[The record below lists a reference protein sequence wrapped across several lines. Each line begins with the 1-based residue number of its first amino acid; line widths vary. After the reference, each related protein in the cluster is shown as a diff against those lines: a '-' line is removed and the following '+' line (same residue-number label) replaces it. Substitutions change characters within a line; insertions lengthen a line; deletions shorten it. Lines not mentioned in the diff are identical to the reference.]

1 MEPGEEA
8 GADPRRLGRRQSTSE
23 EQDRPSTSSGQSDV
37 RMNDHRTRA
46 GFVAVIGAPNAG
58 KSTLVNALVGQKVAI
73 VSPKAQTTRARLM
86 GIAVHEATQI
96 LLVDTP
102 GIFQPKRRLDRA
114 MVAAAWT
121 GAQDA
126 DLILL
131 LIDAAA
137 RVTDDVERIIASL
150 GDRQHPLF
158 LVFNKIDLIKKPD
171 LLALS
176 SNLTGR
182 LNPDKVFMISATQ
195 GDGVP
200 DLKQALSDAMPEG
213 PWLYPED
220 EVSDATDRM
229 IAAELTREQVV
240 NQLYQELPYAVAI
253 ETETWQDRPD
263 GSTEIRQQILV
274 ERDSQKAIVIGKGGQ
289 RLKAIGAAARAEIAE
304 HLGRPAHL
312 FLHVKVNPRWDED
325 RGLYRE
331 IGLEWAD

>member
-1 MEPGEEA
+1 MSNP
-8 GADPRRLGRRQSTSE
+8 
-23 EQDRPSTSSGQSDV
+23 EQ
-37 RMNDHRTRA
+37 TRA

-86 GIAVHEATQI
+86 GIAIHDNAQI

-102 GIFQPKRRLDRA
+102 GIFAPKRRLDRA

-126 DLILL
+126 DLVLL
-131 LIDAAA
+131 VIDASE
-137 RVTDDVERIIASL
+137 RVREDVLAGLEKRH
-150 GDRQHPLF
+150 QPLF
-158 LVFNKIDLIKKPD
+158 LVLNKIDLVKKPELLKLATD
-171 LLALS
+171 LTA
-176 SNLTGR
+176 R
-182 LNPDKVFMISATQ
+182 LNPDQVFMISATQ

-200 DLKQALSDAMPEG
+200 DLKQALADVMPPG

-220 EVSDATDRM
+220 ELSDATDRM

-240 NQLYQELPYAVAI
+240 NQLYQELPYATAV
-253 ETETWQDRPD
+253 ETETWSDRPD

-289 RLKAIGAAARAEIAE
+289 RLKAIGAAAREQIAQ
-304 HLGRPAHL
+304 HLGRPVHL
-312 FLHVKVNPRWDED
+312 FLHVKVAPKWDED

-331 IGLEWAD
+331 IGLDWAD

>member
-1 MEPGEEA
+1 MTLP
-8 GADPRRLGRRQSTSE
+8 D
-23 EQDRPSTSSGQSDV
+23 
-37 RMNDHRTRA
+37 TRA
-46 GFVAVIGAPNAG
+46 GFAAVIGAPNAG

-73 VSPKAQTTRARLM
+73 VSPKAQTTRSRLM
-86 GIAVHEATQI
+86 GIAIESNVQI

-102 GIFQPKRRLDRA
+102 GIFEPRRRLDRA

-121 GAQDA
+121 GAHDA

-131 LIDAAA
+131 VIDVAAG
-137 RVTDDVERIIASL
+137 VTAEVDRIIASITK
-150 GDRQHPLF
+150 REHPLV
-158 LVFNKIDLIKKPD
+158 LALNKIDLVNKPQ

-176 SNLTGR
+176 SDLTER
-182 LNPDKVFMISATQ
+182 LNPDQVFMISAAD
-195 GDGVP
+195 GDGVH
-200 DLKQALSDAMPEG
+200 DLKTALASAMPAG

-229 IAAELTREQVV
+229 AAAELTREQIV
-240 NQLYQELPYAVAI
+240 NQLYQELPYATAV
-253 ETETWQDRPD
+253 ETETWQDRAD

-289 RLKAIGAAARAEIAE
+289 RLKAIGAAARAEIAR
-304 HLGRPAHL
+304 HLGRPVHL

>member
-1 MEPGEEA
+1 MTG
-8 GADPRRLGRRQSTSE
+8 
-23 EQDRPSTSSGQSDV
+23 SS
-37 RMNDHRTRA
+37 TRA

-58 KSTLVNALVGQKVAI
+58 KSTLVNQLVGQKVAI

-86 GIAVHEATQI
+86 GIAVHGASQI

-102 GIFQPKRRLDRA
+102 GIFAPKRRLDRA

-131 LIDAAA
+131 VIDSSE
-137 RVTDDVERIIASL
+137 RVRTEFLDELEKRE
-150 GDRQHPLF
+150 HPLF
-158 LVFNKIDLIKKPD
+158 LALNKIDLVKKER
-171 LLALS
+171 LLALAAD
-176 SNLTGR
+176 LTAR
-182 LNPDKVFMISATQ
+182 LNPEKVFMISAAQ
-195 GDGVP
+195 GDGVG
-200 DLKQALSDAMPEG
+200 DLKQALADAVPEG

-229 IAAELTREQVV
+229 IAAELTREQIV
-240 NQLYQELPYAVAI
+240 NQLHQELPYATAV
-253 ETETWQDRPD
+253 ETETWEDRVD

-274 ERDSQKAIVIGKGGQ
+274 ERDSQKAIVIGKGGR
-289 RLKAIGAAARAEIAE
+289 RLKEIGAAARAQIAE
-304 HLGRPAHL
+304 HLGRPVHL

>member
-1 MEPGEEA
+1 MTE
-8 GADPRRLGRRQSTSE
+8 T
-23 EQDRPSTSSGQSDV
+23 
-37 RMNDHRTRA
+37 RTRA

-86 GIAVHEATQI
+86 GIAIHGTAQI

-102 GIFQPKRRLDRA
+102 GIFEPRRRLDRA

-131 LIDAAA
+131 VIDAS
-137 RVTDDVERIIASL
+137 ERIRDEVLAGL
-150 GDRQHPLF
+150 EKREHRLF
-158 LVFNKIDLIKKPD
+158 LALNKVDLVKKEKLLSLSAD
-171 LLALS
+171 LTA
-176 SNLTGR
+176 R

-195 GDGVP
+195 GDGILDV
-200 DLKQALSDAMPEG
+200 KQALAEAVPEG

-240 NQLYQELPYAVAI
+240 NQLHQELPYATAVEI
-253 ETETWQDRPD
+253 ETWEDRPD
-263 GSTEIRQQILV
+263 GSTVIRQQILV
-274 ERDSQKAIVIGKGGQ
+274 ERDSQKAIVIGKGGR
-289 RLKAIGAAARAEIAE
+289 RLKEIGAAARAEITQ
-304 HLGRPAHL
+304 HLGRPVHL

-325 RGLYRE
+325 RALYRD

>member
-1 MEPGEEA
+1 MTEA
-8 GADPRRLGRRQSTSE
+8 A
-23 EQDRPSTSSGQSDV
+23 
-37 RMNDHRTRA
+37 TRA

-86 GIAVHEATQI
+86 GIAIENKTQI

-102 GIFQPKRRLDRA
+102 GIFEPRRRLDRA
-114 MVAAAWT
+114 MVAAAWN
-121 GAQDA
+121 GAEDA

-131 LIDAAA
+131 VIDAAA
-137 RVTDDVERIIASL
+137 KVSAEVNAMVASL
-150 GDRQHPLF
+150 ETRGHPL
-158 LVFNKIDLIKKPD
+158 LLALNKIDLVKKPA

-176 SNLTGR
+176 LDLTNR
-182 LNPDKVFMISATQ
+182 LNPDKVFMISATE
-195 GDGVP
+195 GDGVA
-200 DLKQALSDAMPEG
+200 DLKQALATAMPTG

-220 EVSDATDRM
+220 DVSDATDRM

-240 NQLYQELPYAVAI
+240 NQLYQELPYATAV
-253 ETETWQDRPD
+253 ETETWEDRPD
-263 GSTEIRQQILV
+263 GSTAIRQQILV

-289 RLKAIGAAARAEIAE
+289 RLKAIGAAARAEITQ
-304 HLGRPAHL
+304 HLGRPVHL